1 MTSAAEMFSETAIIV
16 EIWKGH
22 AALQTTRFIAPGS
35 LIRIDGEPGHLDA
48 EVATCTR
55 DGDYGYLTEVECSGL
70 YSTPARVGPWVLP
83 VAEAQVGSV
92 RPS

>member
-1 MTSAAEMFSETAIIV
+1 MFSETAIIV
-16 EIWKGH
+16 EIWQDH

-35 LIRIDGEPGHLDA
+35 AITIDGEPGHVNG

-55 DGDYGYLTEVECSGL
+55 DGDHGYLTEVECPGL
-70 YSTPARVGPWVLP
+70 YSAPGRVGPWLMP
-83 VAEAQVGSV
+83 EQSSSATVA